1 LSIKTKLIAGV
12 GSLALAAGGMAAFAV
27 PAANAASQ
35 SLLTC
40 SGTSIVALLNPTLGS
55 ADAKYAK
62 AAVKRIDSANSA
74 KYHSSLT
81 GGEDLGPSPV
91 DATTCLVDA
100 GIRTNNTATNSAS
113 GKDNPFDNQTNSQA
127 TLSMTTST
135 PFVPAIVGSTAG
147 SATCN
152 RSDPAVNGD
161 YPQAYPLQGKLI
173 FKYSQADA
181 LAKQI
186 QLQAYTRLG
195 SDTADPDVTHITV
208 RGTVI
213 KGPGVGGDV
222 TSTFGFGA
230 AFDTKK
236 NLNLLDC
243 VNDNS
248 NINDPRDGNASLATL
263 IISPADGSD
272 VGTTVDPFLVSIPA

>member
-27 PAANAASQ
+27 PAANAASTN
-35 SLLTC
+35 LLSCT
-40 SGTSIVALLNPTLGS
+40 GTSIVALLNPTLGS
-55 ADAKYAK
+55 ADAKYTK
-62 AAVKRIDSANSA
+62 VAVKRDDATNRA

-81 GGEDLGPSPV
+81 GGEDLGESPLDV
-91 DATTCLVDA
+91 TDCVVDA

-113 GKDNPFDNQTNSQA
+113 GKDNPFDNQTNGA
-127 TLSMTTST
+127 THLTTNGGG
-135 PFVPAIVGSTAG
+135 FVGSIVGSTAG

-161 YPQAYPLQGKLI
+161 YPQAYSLQGKPI
-173 FKYSQADA
+173 FKFNQADA
-181 LAKQI
+181 AAKQI

-208 RGTVI
+208 VGTVI

-222 TSTFGFGA
+222 KSTFGFGA
-230 AFDTKK
+230 AFTSK

-248 NINDPRDGNASLATL
+248 DPNNARQGNASLAAL

-272 VGTTVDPFLVSIPA
+272 VGVTVDPLTVSIPA

>member
-12 GSLALAAGGMAAFAV
+12 GSLALVAGGMAIAA
-27 PAANAASQ
+27 PAASAADQ
-35 SLLTC
+35 TLVNC
-40 SGTSIVALLNPTLGS
+40 GTGTRIVALLNPTLGS
-55 ADAKYAK
+55 SDAKYVK
-62 AAVKRIDSANSA
+62 AAVKRNDSVNSG
-74 KYHSSLT
+74 KYHLSLT
-81 GGEDLGPSPV
+81 GAEDLGPSTV
-91 DATTCLVDA
+91 DATSCSVNA
-100 GIRTNNTATNSAS
+100 GIRTDNAATNA
-113 GKDNPFDNQTNSQA
+113 GTKLNPFDNQTNGQA
-127 TLSMTTST
+127 TLSMTSNT

-161 YPQAYPLQGKLI
+161 YPQSYPLQGKLI
-173 FKYSQADA
+173 FKFSQADA
-181 LAKQI
+181 AAKQI

-195 SDTADPDVTHITV
+195 SDPADPDVTHITV